1 MVSPAEKVER
11 CTKCGGTEIEQDA
24 DVLDTWFSSGLWP
37 FSTLGWPEGTED
49 LCYFYPSSV
58 METGYD
64 ILFFWV
70 ARMIFFGIEFMGEVP
85 FPYVYLHGTV
95 RDAAGQRMSKTKGNV
110 IDPTEL
116 TAEFGSDAL
125 RFTLIT
131 AGAPGADIKLDV
143 GRVAANRNFANK
155 IWHTTRYVLRAID
168 AASVPTAVD
177 GSILPPEPAAMSLAD
192 RWIISRTETVIEEVT
207 WLLENFQLGEAGRRL
222 HSFLWSEYA
231 DWYIEST
238 KVALKGDEAPQA
250 TARQTLAY
258 VLERSLRLLHPYMP
272 FVTEDL
278 WQHLPHA
285 GESIM
290 VSPWP
295 VADHSRIDEDAVRE
309 FEFLMGAIRLV
320 RNARAVAGV
329 EPALWIP
336 AIVFPGSH
344 RETFLSAE
352 GTFSFLARVAVNR
365 LEYRAEGAE
374 PPEKAV
380 VLVVDD
386 AVIYLPLA
394 EMMDH
399 EAELARLRS
408 EIAQVEVE
416 IARTGALLA
425 NQNFVSRAPE
435 EIVNRHR
442 ERLSGAEERLAI
454 LQNRLA
460 EIGG

>member
-1 MVSPAEKVER
+1 
-11 CTKCGGTEIEQDA
+11 
-24 DVLDTWFSSGLWP
+24 
-37 FSTLGWPEGTED
+37 
-49 LCYFYPSSV
+49 
-58 METGYD
+58 
-64 ILFFWV
+64 
-70 ARMIFFGIEFMGEVP
+70 
-85 FPYVYLHGTV
+85 
-95 RDAAGQRMSKTKGNV
+95 MSKTKGNV

-116 TAEFGSDAL
+116 TAEYGSDAL

-131 AGAPGADIKLDV
+131 TGAPGADIKLDV

-155 IWHTTRYVLRAID
+155 IWNATRYVLRAIGPN
-168 AASVPTAVD
+168 SVATAVD
-177 GSILPPEPAAMSLAD
+177 GSILPPGRESMTLAD
-192 RWIISRTETVIEEVT
+192 RWIISRMETVTEEVT
-207 WLLENFQLGEAGRRL
+207 RLLEDFQLGEAGRRPY
-222 HSFLWSEYA
+222 SFLWSEYA
-231 DWYIEST
+231 DWYIESS
-238 KVALKGDEAPQA
+238 KVALKGDEVTQA
-250 TARQTLAY
+250 AARQTLAY

-295 VADHSRIDEDAVRE
+295 VADRSRVDEEAVRE
-309 FEFLMGAIRLV
+309 FEFLMEAIRLV
-320 RNARAVAGV
+320 RNARAEEGV

-336 AIVFPGSH
+336 AIIFPGSH

-352 GTFSFLARVAVNR
+352 GTFSFLARVAANR

-380 VLVVDD
+380 ALVVDD

-394 EMMDH
+394 GMMDH
-399 EAELARLRS
+399 KVEQARLRS
-408 EIAQVEVE
+408 EIDQVEAE